1 MTARARVTAIA
12 LASACLVVLGAA
24 PAFAPFARTAAEAI
38 NVTEA
43 CPSYLS
49 LEVVTM
55 APDPGPHGPTV
66 TIQAYSPPP
75 TATSPGRLVLDRT
88 VRVREV
94 EPDLNPIAN
103 EPESFFGFHG
113 RAVLFWDTG
122 RLAPGA
128 EVAVGPPDVFED
140 PPQDLPIVRT
150 VSQRCDTP
158 GLRFAFV
165 RSQSTAQVL
174 TWRVRNPN
182 PTAVEF
188 NAEVL
193 GTRPA
198 QVVLGTAPPNSE
210 VTFQTNRV
218 PGLNVVLLFVG
229 GKLVNLG
236 VAL

>member
-1 MTARARVTAIA
+1 MTARARVTAIV

-24 PAFAPFARTAAEAI
+24 PAFAPFQRTAAEAI

-43 CPSYLS
+43 CPRYLS
-49 LEVVTM
+49 FEVASM
-55 APDPGPHGPTV
+55 APTPGPNGLTV

-75 TATSPGRLVLDRT
+75 TATSPGTLVLNRT

-94 EPDLNPIAN
+94 EPDLNPLAD
-103 EPESFFGFHG
+103 EPEEFFPFHG
-113 RAVLFWDTG
+113 RAVLFWDVG
-122 RLAPGA
+122 RLAPGTK
-128 EVAVGPPDVFED
+128 VFIGPPGVFED
-140 PPQDLPIVRT
+140 PPQAPPVERT
-150 VSQRCDTP
+150 ITPRCDTP

-182 PTAVEF
+182 PAAVDF

-193 GTRPA
+193 GTRPV
-198 QVVLGTAPPNSE
+198 QVVLGTVPANGE

>member
-1 MTARARVTAIA
+1 MTGRARVITVV
-12 LASACLVVLGAA
+12 LVSACLLVLGAA
-24 PAFAPFARTAAEAI
+24 PAFAPFQRTAAEAT

-43 CPSYLS
+43 CPNYLS

-75 TATSPGRLVLDRT
+75 TATSPGKLVLNRT

-94 EPDLNPIAN
+94 EPDLNPIATT
-103 EPESFFGFHG
+103 PEDFFFFHG

-122 RLAPGA
+122 RLAPGT
-128 EVAVGPPDVFED
+128 EVAIGPPDVFEI
-140 PPQDLPIVRT
+140 PPQDEPVKRT
-150 VSQRCDTP
+150 ISSQCHTP
-158 GLRFAFV
+158 GLGLDFV

-188 NAEVL
+188 NAQVL

-198 QVVLGTAPPNSE
+198 EVELGTAPPNGA
-210 VTFQTNRV
+210 VTFQTDRV
-218 PGLNVVLLFVG
+218 PGLNIVPLFVG